1 MVIIETATFTRQ
13 IGALL
18 PDDEYRK
25 LQAALANNPKLGA
38 VIRGSGG
45 LRKLRWAVPGRGK
58 SGGIRVIYYWVTP
71 KDQLLMLVAY
81 AKSERDDLTAAQL
94 GTLRRLVKEEFG

>member
-1 MVIIETATFTRQ
+1 
-13 IGALL
+13 
-18 PDDEYRK
+18 
-25 LQAALANNPKLGA
+25 LANNPKLGA

-45 LRKLRWAVPGRGK
+45 LRKVRWAVPGRGK

-81 AKSERDDLTAAQL
+81 AKSERDDLAEAQVVV
-94 GTLRRLVKEEFG
+94 LRKLVKEEFG

>member
-1 MVIIETATFTRQ
+1 MVIIETATFTRR

-25 LQAALANNPKLGA
+25 LQAALSNNPKLGPL
-38 VIRGSGG
+38 IRGGGG
-45 LRKLRWAVPGRGK
+45 LRKVRWAVPGKGK
-58 SGGIRVIYYWVTP
+58 SGGIRVIYYWVTL

-81 AKSERDDLTAAQL
+81 AKSERDDLTGAQL
-94 GTLRRLVKEEFG
+94 AVLR